1 MTIRVI
7 AIIRIPFFFNH
18 RRVKL
23 MKKITMRR
31 MIGFGFGFM
40 LPKIVKTV
48 VKIGVILGI
57 GYLSTRGYKKV
68 KNSA

>member
-1 MTIRVI
+1 
-7 AIIRIPFFFNH
+7 
-18 RRVKL
+18 

-31 MIGFGFGFM
+31 IIGFGFGFM
-40 LPKIVKTV
+40 LPKFVKTV